1 MPVTSTGSH
10 FEADTAPD
18 ALDVT
23 LARILADDLDPRA
36 SWFALTEGD
45 RLFSEGDPADTFYVL
60 QSGRLGVFT
69 PREGQPPEF
78 IGVVHPGTPVGEM
91 AMLADTTHTSN
102 VVALRDSEIIAL
114 PRAAFFEMVRQHP
127 DLMADVARVM
137 IRRARQKGDNDVPT
151 VFGFVSARSQPIRP
165 FVDAVHKAV
174 ETQGYRAR
182 IIDRNAMT
190 RATDWFSRIEDS
202 HDFVLYIAETGD
214 PLWANLC
221 ARQVDRLFIVGDPDN
236 CPPPDPAR
244 RNGDSELVHQL
255 TDLILLSEKP
265 LSLRTPCQP
274 WLKAMAPGRWF
285 HCVEN
290 QPADVERIARI
301 LTGASVGLVLSGGG
315 ARAYAHIGVL
325 RALKAANIPVD
336 FIGGSSMGALIG
348 AGPALGWT
356 QDHMEQRIKDVFVH
370 SDPLSDIAFPLIA
383 MTRAGKLS
391 RLLNTTFGDDTIED
405 MALPFFAVSTNLT
418 TGQVEVHREGLLR
431 HAMRATVAIPGVI
444 PPFVNNGQVLVD
456 GAVLRN
462 FPSDVMRRFNR
473 GPMIGSDVSQ
483 TRGVNA
489 EQLENPPSWWRWI
502 MSGAWK
508 QGPPIVSILMR
519 AATLSTS
526 AELAEAR
533 AETDVL
539 IMPKPEGIDIREWK
553 AFDAGVMAGQ
563 KAANEALDQLDR
575 PVADLRRPAP
585 KPYTPQV
592 TTAPH
597 HTTPSPIRSALARLL
612 PQRKPQE
619 TAEN

>member
-1 MPVTSTGSH
+1 MTSTGSH
-10 FEADTAPD
+10 FEAATTPDT
-18 ALDVT
+18 LDVT
-23 LARILADDLDPRA
+23 LARILADNLDPRA

-45 RLFSEGDPADTFYVL
+45 RLFSEGDLADTFYVL

-69 PREGQPPEF
+69 PREGQPAEF

-114 PRAAFFEMVRQHP
+114 PREAFFEIIRQYP

-137 IRRARQKGDNDVPT
+137 IRRARQKGANDCPT
-151 VFGFVSARSQPIRP
+151 VFGFVSARNQPIRS
-165 FVDAVHKAV
+165 FVEAVHAAV
-174 ETQGYRAR
+174 EAQGYHAL
-182 IIDRNAMT
+182 IIDRDAMT
-190 RATDWFSRIEDS
+190 RAIDWFARVEDS
-202 HDFVLYIAETGD
+202 HDFVLYVAEAGD

-236 CPPPDPAR
+236 SPPPDPAR

-255 TDLILLSEKP
+255 TDLILLSEQP
-265 LSLRTPCQP
+265 LAIRSSCQP
-274 WLKAMAPGRWF
+274 WLKEMKPGRWF

-290 QPADVERIARI
+290 DPADAARIARI

-348 AGPALGWT
+348 AGPAVGWS
-356 QDHMEQRIKDVFVH
+356 QEQVEKHIKDVFVH
-370 SDPLSDIAFPLIA
+370 NDPLSDIALPLIA
-383 MTRAGKLS
+383 LTRAGKLS
-391 RLLNTTFGDDTIED
+391 RLLNATFGDATIED
-405 MALPFFAVSTNLT
+405 MALPFYAVSANLT
-418 TGQVEVHREGLLR
+418 TGQIEVHREGLLR
-431 HAMRATVAIPGVI
+431 HALRATVAIPGLI
-444 PPFVNNGQVLVD
+444 PPFVHNGQVLVD

-462 FPSDVMRRFNR
+462 FPSDVMRRYNR

-502 MSGAWK
+502 LSGAWK

-519 AATLSTS
+519 SATLSTS
-526 AELAEAR
+526 AELTEAR

-539 IMPKPEGIDIREWK
+539 ILPRPEGIDIREWK
-553 AFDAGVMAGQ
+553 AFEAGVQAGER
-563 KAANEALDQLDR
+563 AAETALAELDR
-575 PVADLRRPAP
+575 PVADLRRPMP
-585 KPYTPQV
+585 KPFTPPV
-592 TTAPH
+592 ESPTSVTAPA
-597 HTTPSPIRSALARLL
+597 PIRSALARLL
-612 PQRKPQE
+612 PQRKPQQVLE
-619 TAEN
+619 E